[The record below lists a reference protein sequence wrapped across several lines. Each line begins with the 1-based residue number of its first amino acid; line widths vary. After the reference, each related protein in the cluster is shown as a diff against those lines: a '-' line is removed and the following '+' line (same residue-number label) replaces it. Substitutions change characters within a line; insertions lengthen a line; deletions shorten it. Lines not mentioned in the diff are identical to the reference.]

1 MQTAAV
7 MFLRFGDVFFLSEP
21 RESASRE
28 GLLVLVHIVE
38 DDPAV
43 GDSLALLLAQIGHES
58 RVYPDAESFFECH
71 PPGADDTVIVDLGL
85 PGLSGMQV
93 VRWLASLKVPPKVIA
108 ITGTAAKRHCR
119 GGRGAFAGCFAAQA
133 AHRGIPR
140 LSSVT
145 DIREGPPAPQ
155 SGRSG
160 RHGR

>member
-1 MQTAAV
+1 

-108 ITGTAAKRHCR
+108 ITG
-119 GGRGAFAGCFAAQA
+119 Q
-133 AHRGIPR
+133 PR
-140 LSSVT
+140 NAIAEVV
-145 DIREGPPAPQ
+145 EGHLPAVLLRKPLTEE
-155 SGRSG
+155 SLVF
-160 RHGR
+160 HL